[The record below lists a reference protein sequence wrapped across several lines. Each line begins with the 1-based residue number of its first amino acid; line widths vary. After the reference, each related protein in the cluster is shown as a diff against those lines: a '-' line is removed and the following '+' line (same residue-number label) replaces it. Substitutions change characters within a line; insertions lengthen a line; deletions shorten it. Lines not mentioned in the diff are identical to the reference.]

1 MLSLESLWLG
11 LVLQSLSEL
20 IQHFAKSPHKLLNHC
35 LVIHGPFLL
44 TRDSVRAQ
52 VRGTPEYQITG
63 SLRKGSVLWAREQ
76 TEQHSAHV
84 QYM

>member
-1 MLSLESLWLG
+1 MFSLESLWLG

-52 VRGTPEYQITG
+52 VRGDLEYQSIG
-63 SLRKGSVLWAREQ
+63 SLREGSIFWAREQ
-76 TEQHSAHV
+76 IDHSAHV